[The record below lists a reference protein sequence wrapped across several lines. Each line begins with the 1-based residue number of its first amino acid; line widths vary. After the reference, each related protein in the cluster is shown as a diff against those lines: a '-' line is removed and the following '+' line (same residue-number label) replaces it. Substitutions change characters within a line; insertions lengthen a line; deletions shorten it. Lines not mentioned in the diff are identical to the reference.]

1 MNATSVT
8 GPVRSSNEF
17 TTPAAK
23 TSGTSGLADFD
34 QFLNLFV
41 NQLKYQDP
49 LSPQKGDEFLA
60 QTAQF
65 SSVEQLV
72 NLNKGMTGMETS
84 IGLFGKSTAASFIGK
99 KVDALITETDGTKT
113 PVSGRVLQLDI
124 GQGGALTLKL
134 DDGVSIPFDSVTSVT
149 DA

>member
-1 MNATSVT
+1 MDATNAT
-8 GPVRSSNEF
+8 GAIRSSSEF
-17 TTPAAK
+17 KTTTTTKA
-23 TSGTSGLADFD
+23 TGTSGLADFD

-72 NLNKGMTGMETS
+72 NLNKGMTGMS
-84 IGLFGKSTAASFIGK
+84 SAMSVLSKSTAAA
-99 KVDALITETDGTKT
+99 VDGTRLGTHRREK
-113 PVSGRVLQLDI
+113 
-124 GQGGALTLKL
+124 
-134 DDGVSIPFDSVTSVT
+134 
-149 DA
+149 